1 MCIPHRLKHPAQ
13 RPLTTQAQGEA
24 KVVRKYRPATFRP
37 TDAFSASLPFLPPLG
52 PVMALRLLLAAAFA
66 TPATTAPPLRVT
78 ADPVHRL
85 GALELQRYLHLST
98 SSGFISSE
106 VSVGGQRDAQQALL
120 GPGVALTTA
129 AAWTDRLPVLLP
141 VASSSAVRLDALS
154 QRLRRGTDDHAL
166 LPVTLASGHPGLIVL
181 GATDRAVLMGAY
193 SLIER
198 LTPVRFRLH
207 GDVLPDR
214 TTGTLPTLAALFDN
228 AHRSLSAASPSG
240 VLFTPGG
247 VSVR

>member
-1 MCIPHRLKHPAQ
+1 
-13 RPLTTQAQGEA
+13 
-24 KVVRKYRPATFRP
+24 
-37 TDAFSASLPFLPPLG
+37 
-52 PVMALRLLLAAAFA
+52 MALRLLLAAAFA
-66 TPATTAPPLRVT
+66 TPAATAPPLRVT
-78 ADPVHRL
+78 ADPAHRL
-85 GALELQRYLHLST
+85 AALELQRYLHLST

-129 AAWTDRLPVLLP
+129 AAADRLPVLLP